1 VGQIG
6 SQTLNIA
13 RTAALSAGLP
23 EAVPGVTI
31 DRQCGSSQQA
41 VQFAAQAVSSG
52 DQELVIAGGVEVM
65 SKVPMGSSRRLGLE
79 AGLGAPFDGEGWE
92 RRYGGVEISQFR
104 GAELI
109 AARWGVTREDMEQ
122 YALRSH
128 QRAAE
133 SWDEGRFTESVVPV
147 GQLSQDEGI
156 RRDTSLER
164 MATLKTLT
172 DGGALTAA
180 VSSQISDAASAVL
193 VASGGAV
200 EDLGLIPL
208 ARISSAVAVGSD
220 PELMLTGPIPAAR
233 MALHR
238 AGLSLD
244 DMDFYEVNEAFAS
257 VVLAWERELGADPDR
272 LNAFGGAIAMGHPI
286 GATGTRI
293 MADLVHHLRRTGG
306 RYGLQAIC
314 EGGGTAN
321 ATVIERV

>member
-1 VGQIG
+1 
-6 SQTLNIA
+6 
-13 RTAALSAGLP
+13 
-23 EAVPGVTI
+23 
-31 DRQCGSSQQA
+31 
-41 VQFAAQAVSSG
+41 
-52 DQELVIAGGVEVM
+52 
-65 SKVPMGSSRRLGLE
+65 
-79 AGLGAPFDGEGWE
+79 
-92 RRYGGVEISQFR
+92 
-104 GAELI
+104 
-109 AARWGVTREDMEQ
+109 
-122 YALRSH
+122 
-128 QRAAE
+128 
-133 SWDEGRFTESVVPV
+133 
-147 GQLSQDEGI
+147 
-156 RRDTSLER
+156 
-164 MATLKTLT
+164 
-172 DGGALTAA
+172 
-180 VSSQISDAASAVL
+180 
-193 VASGGAV
+193 V